1 MSFKSFW
8 GELDVPDDKIIDKE
22 DGKKSGGEGNGE
34 GGDAGGEGSEEQDPH
49 GKTVNGDI
57 KIQTGNFKLNS
68 KEDEEDGNKKKQTSE
83 TSEVSENGQEAG
95 GSSPG
100 EESES
105 KTKTKKVGENG
116 EEEEEYEFSEDDVS
130 KAYTM
135 LEEEGILEIGE
146 DDEFESSP
154 KGLGDA
160 VAVTI
165 KKKVDKI
172 INSLPPEVHELYQHL
187 RMGKPASEFTAS
199 TAQASWE
206 DLDITDEDNQRK
218 AMLQF
223 LINNGSTP
231 EEAKEEIEDLEVA
244 GKLEDKADRAHKAL
258 VRKET
263 KDKEAQDKAK
273 AAKEAANIK
282 ARQEEIDGIKQE
294 IDSLDEIAGFKLD
307 DERKQEFKDYLFKV
321 NPRTNKTQMQE
332 NMGNEDRRMTLAFL
346 DYVNYNRLDMEKA
359 VATDLTKK
367 RKKKL
372 SKYSDKNLKTSSGTK
387 TVKAPEKNRNKQI
400 KFPSIFSSGAED

>member
-22 DGKKSGGEGNGE
+22 DGKKSGDEGN
-34 GGDAGGEGSEEQDPH
+34 GGDAGGSESSGEQNPH

-68 KEDEEDGNKKKQTSE
+68 KEDEEDGSKKKQTSE
-83 TSEVSENGQEAG
+83 TSEMSEDGQEAG
-95 GSSPG
+95 GSKTG
-100 EESES
+100 EESEG
-105 KTKTKKVGENG
+105 KTKTKKVD

-146 DDEFESSP
+146 DDEFDSSP

-187 RMGKPASEFTAS
+187 RSGKPASEFTAS

-206 DLDITDEDNQRK
+206 DLDITEEDNQRK

-263 KDKEAQDKAK
+263 KDKEAEAK
-273 AAKEAANIK
+273 VKEAKETAAIK
-282 ARQEEIDGIKQE
+282 ARQDEIDGIKQE
-294 IDSLDEIAGFKLD
+294 IDTLDEIAGFKLD